1 MITTSSAGTCRPS
14 RASGRSW
21 NSTRTTAPPTSI
33 VCNLIA
39 SGRSRPWAFEALG
52 GEDAV
57 LRLES
62 IGIAIPL
69 SEIYVFVSLLPQES
83 EADAEP
89 RAAPQT

>member
-1 MITTSSAGTCRPS
+1 MITTSSAHVCRLQPD
-14 RASGRSW
+14 G
-21 NSTRTTAPPTSI
+21 
-33 VCNLIA
+33 V
-39 SGRSRPWAFEALG
+39 WAFEALG